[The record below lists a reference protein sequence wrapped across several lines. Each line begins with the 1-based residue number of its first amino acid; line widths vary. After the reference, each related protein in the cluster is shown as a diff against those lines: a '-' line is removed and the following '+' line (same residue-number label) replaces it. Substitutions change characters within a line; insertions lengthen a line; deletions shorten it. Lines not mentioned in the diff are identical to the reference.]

1 MLYNVLL
8 LQENVKTSFGLDHLT
23 VVGSGSENNFIQLGV
38 YFQSLN
44 SKLTKEDPKYMV
56 SINTNSYINLEM
68 LLICKNA

>member
-8 LQENVKTSFGLDHLT
+8 LQENVKTSLGYDHLT
-23 VVGSGSENNFIQLGV
+23 VLGSGSENNFIQLGV

-68 LLICKNA
+68 L